1 MYRYLNNPRL
11 QFFFISPNTCAA
23 WLAMMIMLLF
33 GFAHVCLLHKE
44 KKYRWTAYC
53 VFSVVMGLSYM
64 LSMTYSRGGILAIL
78 LSMTVYS
85 ALTRSKM
92 ALAWIAMFLLGIF
105 LWLPSGTDRMLSTA
119 HINDGSIAHRLWL
132 WRGACGLTAMR
143 PYCGWKPN
151 DCGKL
156 YAQWYRPEQV
166 TENYRTMINDTL
178 TISVRHG
185 LPVLFSLLLIIFAVL
200 WLAGRI
206 AYTSHD
212 KILAA
217 LVCACLSYL
226 VASCFSTLYEQPE
239 VVSWFLCLVIAT
251 ICFTVGRCLLNK
263 FNFKLFDCCI
273 PVIAALLVCGTIW
286 LIGCFVN
293 AGMSFRHF
301 EYRQM
306 SQDMESKLVL
316 SAFPNQTPKAL
327 IIFFLPDAPYGGG
340 ENIYGLPSFREWLKD
355 GYAIV
360 SVALESGLQGFEASK
375 IVLTTAFEVADGL
388 PVLAVGVGN
397 AGNYAL
403 LNCDAKARSLG
414 LYGFIGIYASLDWPL
429 ESLSPLAHASKIE
442 VSGYLIDNQNDGM
455 DKFLYVAKVEEKT
468 VQGLLLSE
476 TSTGI
481 TLREKT
487 AKATPLAMQL
497 AAQLLQKKPSP

>member
-1 MYRYLNNPRL
+1 
-11 QFFFISPNTCAA
+11 
-23 WLAMMIMLLF
+23 MMIMLLF
-33 GFAHVCLLHKE
+33 GFAHACSLRKG

-53 VFSVVMGLSYM
+53 MFSVVLGLSYM
-64 LSMTYSRGGILAIL
+64 LGMTYSRGGILSIL
-78 LSMTVYS
+78 LSMTIYS
-85 ALTRSKM
+85 ALTRSKI

-105 LWLPSGTDRMLSTA
+105 LWVPSGTDRMLSTA

-212 KILAA
+212 KILVA

-226 VASCFSTLYEQPE
+226 VGASFSTLYEQPE
-239 VVSWFLCLVIAT
+239 VVSWFICLVIAT

-263 FNFKLFDCCI
+263 FNFKLLDCCI

-306 SQDMESKLVL
+306 SQDMQNKLVL
-316 SAFPNQTPKAL
+316 FASPNQTPKAL
-327 IIFFLPDAPYGGG
+327 IIFFLPADSFGGG

-360 SVALESGLQGFEASK
+360 SAALESGLQGFEASK

-388 PVLAVGVGN
+388 PVLAVGVGI
-397 AGNYAL
+397 AGNYAI
-403 LNCDAKARSLG
+403 LNSDNKTRALG
-414 LYGFIGIYASLDWPL
+414 LCGFIGINASLDWPL
-429 ESLSPLAHASKIE
+429 ESLSPLAQVNKIE
-442 VSGYLIDNQNDGM
+442 VPGYLIDNKNNEM
-455 DKFLYVAKVEEKT
+455 DKFLQVAKAEEKS

-476 TSTGI
+476 NSTDM

-487 AKATPLAMQL
+487 TTATPLAIQL
-497 AAQLLQKKPSP
+497 AAQLLQKESSP